1 MVEVVDSGA
10 LSNVMADIL
19 TALGVPDDECAI
31 VTSSF
36 MEATLAGY
44 DSHGIMR
51 IPMYFDDIRSGNM
64 VPGASLDTL
73 TETPASALLDANY
86 GLGPV
91 VAERALAVA
100 CDKARQTGIGC
111 VSVTRS
117 NEIARLGVYVREP
130 ALAGLVTVL
139 MVNDAGGGPVVAPW
153 GSTQP
158 FLSTNPVAVGFPWR
172 DDTPIVIDLSTSI
185 VAAGKLK
192 MARSSG
198 ANAPEGWL
206 IDDSGTTTTDVE
218 TFFAEPRASALLPL
232 GGLMAGHKGFAL
244 SLIVDI
250 LGGALSGDGCSNGE
264 ENGNRNG
271 VFALAIDPD
280 MFASRS
286 VFVSHVGE
294 FAERLKACNRMPG
307 VEEILMPGERSQR
320 VREERL
326 KNGIPI
332 EPPVWRE
339 ITRIM
344 DELGVAHP

>member
-1 MVEVVDSGA
+1 MIELDSGA
-10 LSNVMADIL
+10 LRALMVDIL
-19 TALGVPDDECAI
+19 TALDVPDDECAI
-31 VTSSF
+31 VVNSF

-51 IPMYFDDIRSGNM
+51 IPMYFDDIRSGRM
-64 VPGASLDTL
+64 VPGASLDTV

-91 VAERALAVA
+91 VAERAVAVA

-130 ALAGLVTVL
+130 ALAGLITVL

-158 FLSTNPVAVGFPWR
+158 FLSTNPIAVGFPWR
-172 DDTPIVIDLSTSI
+172 DDTPIIIDLSTSI

-198 ANAPEGWL
+198 GNAPEGWL
-206 IDDSGTTTTDVE
+206 IDHNGETTTDVAS
-218 TFFAEPRASALLPL
+218 FFAEPRMSALLPL

-250 LGGALSGDGCSNGE
+250 LGGALSGDGCSSGE
-264 ENGNRNG
+264 EMGNRNG
-271 VFALAIDPD
+271 VFALAIDPE
-280 MFASRS
+280 MFATRN
-286 VFVSHVGE
+286 VFLGHVNDFVE
-294 FAERLKACNRMPG
+294 KLKACEPMPG
-307 VEEILMPGERSQR
+307 VDEILMPGERSQR

-326 KNGIPI
+326 RDGIPI
-332 EPPVWRE
+332 EPSVWRE
-339 ITRIM
+339 ITHIM
-344 DELGVAHP
+344 DELGLAHP

>member
-1 MVEVVDSGA
+1 MIELDPGA
-10 LSNVMADIL
+10 LRALMVDIL
-19 TALGVPDDECAI
+19 TALDVPDDECAI
-31 VTSSF
+31 VVNSF

-51 IPMYFDDIRSGNM
+51 IPMYFDDIRSGQM
-64 VPGASLDTL
+64 VPGASLDTV

-91 VAERALAVA
+91 IAERALAVA

-111 VSVTRS
+111 VSVSRA

-130 ALAGLVTVL
+130 ALAGLITVL

-158 FLSTNPVAVGFPWR
+158 FLSTNPIAVAFPWR
-172 DDTPIVIDLSTSI
+172 DDTPIIIDLSTSI

-198 ANAPEGWL
+198 GDAPEGWL
-206 IDDSGTTTTDVE
+206 IDRHGETTTDVE
-218 TFFAEPRASALLPL
+218 SFFAEPRMSALLPL
-232 GGLMAGHKGFAL
+232 GGLMAGHKGFGL

-250 LGGALSGDGCSNGE
+250 LGGALSGDGCSSGE
-264 ENGNRNG
+264 EMGNRNG
-271 VFALAIDPD
+271 VFALAIDPQ
-280 MFASRS
+280 MFATRG
-286 VFVSHVGE
+286 VFLRHVNE
-294 FAERLKACNRMPG
+294 FVERLKACDTMPG
-307 VEEILMPGERSQR
+307 VDEILMPGERSQR
-320 VREERL
+320 VREQRL

-332 EPPVWRE
+332 EPSVWQE
-339 ITRIM
+339 ITGIM
-344 DELGVAHP
+344 DELGLTHP